1 MACGSVVG
9 RSPRRELLSLKPAA
23 GGRSPYA
30 AASNKSTLCQSHN
43 TRLTLTTTIFG
54 GRKTLQPA
62 ADDRSMGRCTF
73 GRLSGRDGC
82 FADRGSERSFDE
94 KPDKMWSGVRGH
106 DGKGKSKD
114 LWVKCYE
121 AGVEQ
126 LGNHTSYRRNPFSTG
141 CRLIWAPH
149 CVIQSTTLGREGV
162 S

>member
-1 MACGSVVG
+1 MDVLQTVG
-9 RSPRRELLSLKPAA
+9 QSDHLMRS
-23 GGRSPYA
+23 
-30 AASNKSTLCQSHN
+30 Q
-43 TRLTLTTTIFG
+43 TRFG
-54 GRKTLQPA
+54 Q
-62 ADDRSMGRCTF
+62 
-73 GRLSGRDGC
+73 
-82 FADRGSERSFDE
+82 
-94 KPDKMWSGVRGH
+94 SGVRGH

-141 CRLIWAPH
+141 RQLIWAPH